1 MKIIKIPQSDDM
13 KVEVVEL
20 WNNGK
25 LVNTRV
31 LKKKN
36 MDKQKIKVGDKIL
49 LQDPINQGQIV
60 NVTATL
66 DNGYVAYE
74 GGVSKSYRKL
84 KPAMKAASKF
94 LQKIF
99 HTDNDAEAMECV
111 AQVVTA
117 EAEGNT
123 DFFISSLDE
132 VIKFCEKLKKDVWNE
147 SKITNKEF

>member
-1 MKIIKIPQSDDM
+1 M
-13 KVEVVEL
+13 
-20 WNNGK
+20 N
-25 LVNTRV
+25 
-31 LKKKN
+31 
-36 MDKQKIKVGDKIL
+36 KQIIKVGDKIL

-99 HTDNDAEAMECV
+99 HTDNDAEAMECI

-147 SKITNKEF
+147 SKSNGRH